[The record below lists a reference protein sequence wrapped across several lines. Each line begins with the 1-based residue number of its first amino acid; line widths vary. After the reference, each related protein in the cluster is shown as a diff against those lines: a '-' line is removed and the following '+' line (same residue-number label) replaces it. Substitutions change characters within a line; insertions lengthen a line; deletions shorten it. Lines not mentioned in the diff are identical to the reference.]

1 MKEIP
6 DYRNPELPVRRR
18 IDDLISR
25 MSPGEKIAQLVH
37 SSVGVPRLGVPD
49 YQWWNECLH
58 GVARAGRATVFPQ
71 AIGLA
76 ATFDRD
82 CIRRVADAISD
93 EARAKFHGA
102 LRTRQGRRLTGLTFW
117 SPNINIF
124 RDPRWGRGQETWG
137 EDPFLTAETGS
148 AFVKGLQGDHPVYL
162 KTAAC
167 AKHFAVHSGPESK
180 RHVFDARVSPKD
192 LHETYLPAFK
202 RLVDDGVEAVMGAY
216 NRTNGEVCCGSPSLL
231 RRILRKQWGFSGHVV
246 SDCWAIRDFWESHKV
261 VDSPGAAAALALAN
275 TCDLNCGDTY
285 PALRDAVEQGLVS
298 EKLVDESLGR
308 LLATR
313 FKLGLFDPDDRVP
326 FASIPFTV
334 VNCRRH
340 RDLAR
345 EAARKS
351 IVLLKNAGNLLPL
364 ARTTASMYVTGHNA
378 ASVDVLLGNYHGV
391 SGRLVTVLEGLCAR
405 APGTMRIEYRHG
417 NLYSGDGPEKG
428 NWAVGTARLYDVV
441 IAVIG
446 LSPLVENE
454 EGDAVASTSGGDR
467 ERIEL
472 PAGQVAFV
480 KALAETGKPLIVVLA
495 GGSPMAIP
503 EIHECADAVLYLWYP
518 GEQGG
523 HALADIVFGKASPSG
538 RLPVTVPA
546 ATTDLPPFED
556 YSMRGRTYR
565 YMTREPLYPFGF
577 GLGYT
582 TFRYESIELSPDT
595 VTGDRSV
602 SADVTLVNSGPVEAE
617 EVVQLYIRHHAPAP
631 ETPLRSLVGFE
642 RIALEP
648 GRRGTVRFSIAPE
661 QLRRVDN
668 QGALVPAPGEI
679 EVIAAGAC
687 PTPRSRALGG
697 AKPVTARLRVRGE

>member
-1 MKEIP
+1 MNDTP
-6 DYRNPELPVRRR
+6 DFRNPDLPPRRR

-25 MSPGEKIAQLVH
+25 MSLEEKIAQMLH
-37 SSVGVPRLGVPD
+37 WSVGVPRLGVPD
-49 YQWWNECLH
+49 YLWWNECLH

-82 CIRRVADAISD
+82 CIWRVADAISD
-93 EARAKFHGA
+93 EARAKFHRAQRARKGSPRA
-102 LRTRQGRRLTGLTFW
+102 GLTFW

-137 EDPFLTAETGS
+137 EDPFLTAEMGS
-148 AFVKGLQGDHPVYL
+148 AFVKGLQGEHPVYL

-180 RHVFDARVSPKD
+180 RHSFDARVSLKD
-192 LHETYLPAFK
+192 LHETYLPAFN
-202 RLVDDGVEAVMGAY
+202 RLVDEGVEAIMGAY
-216 NRTNGEVCCGSPSLL
+216 NRTNGEVCCGSPTLL
-231 RRILRKQWGFSGHVV
+231 RKILRDRWKFSGHVV
-246 SDCWAIRDFWESHKV
+246 SDCWAIRDFFESHKV
-261 VDSPGAAAALALAN
+261 VDSPEAAAVLAVAN

-285 PALRDAVEQGLVS
+285 PALRDAVEQGLLAES
-298 EKLVDESLGR
+298 RIDESLGR

-326 FASIPFTV
+326 YTSIPFKV

-364 ARTTASMYVTGHNA
+364 KKNVPSMYITGHNA
-378 ASVDVLLGNYHGV
+378 ADVDVLLGNYHGV

-405 APGTMRIEYRHG
+405 APGHMRIEYRHG
-417 NLYSGDGPEKG
+417 SLFSGDCPEPG
-428 NWAVGTARLYDVV
+428 NWAVGTACWYDVV

-454 EGDAVASTSGGDR
+454 EGDAVASASKGDR

-480 KALAETGKPLIVVLA
+480 KELAETGKPLIVVLA

-546 ATTDLPPFED
+546 ATADLPQFED

-577 GLGYT
+577 GLAYT
-582 TFRYESIELSPDT
+582 TFRYESIHLSSDT
-595 VTGDRSV
+595 ITGNQAVT
-602 SADVTLVNSGPVEAE
+602 ADVTLSNTGSVEGE
-617 EVVQLYIRHHAPAP
+617 EVVQLYIRHCGSAVGA
-631 ETPLRSLVGFE
+631 PLRSLVGFE
-642 RIALEP
+642 RIALAP
-648 GRRGTVRFSIAPE
+648 GSRGSVRFSITPE
-661 QLRRVDN
+661 QLCVVDDR
-668 QGALVPAPGEI
+668 GRLAPAPGEI
-679 EVIAAGAC
+679 EITAAGAC
-687 PTPRSRALGG
+687 PTARSRALGG
-697 AKPVTARLRVRGE
+697 AEPVSARLRVRGE